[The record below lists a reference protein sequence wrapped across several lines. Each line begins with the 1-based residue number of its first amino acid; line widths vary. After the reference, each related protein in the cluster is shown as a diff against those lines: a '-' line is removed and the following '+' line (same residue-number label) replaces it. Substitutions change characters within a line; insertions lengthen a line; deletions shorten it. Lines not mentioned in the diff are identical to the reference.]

1 MTENKVEQ
9 GKNYRWSPNDKIEI
23 TGMEYDI
30 LQKTLA
36 VFEGA
41 YLFKDASKVKIDILQ
56 RMIEQGIA
64 TEFDDTELPTAP
76 PEPETE
82 QPEGF
87 NPVEDIL

>member
-82 QPEGF
+82 SGD
-87 NPVEDIL
+87 NSVPVEDIL